1 MALDENFKNLKTKY
15 LRKSIIVSCIGG
27 LCAALF
33 FTGAI
38 WLILKLCGV
47 KVHWAIYI
55 AMALV
60 IGAACGAL
68 LFFLT
73 RPRDIKLSKTLDD
86 EYGLKQKVQTLLE
99 FDGVEGD
106 MYELQRQDA
115 RKALAAIKPKK
126 PTLKQILIYVL
137 VPFVALAMFI
147 SAIAVPSRYKED
159 IPFVPTNWQL
169 TALNQLIDE
178 VSGSELEQNK
188 KDEILIYVSS
198 LLELVDLEEGE
209 QKPTTGQVNSLAKN
223 AMNAVMNVA
232 ISANSYTDLADA
244 LAGDEP
250 LNSISKAFKLCQK
263 SYGAPSGLK
272 NYETDI
278 RQKRATISGEIV
290 RISGESV
297 SEYKN
302 KIGECATLA
311 AYRSVTTSVADGI
324 DRALATFVNSDGT
337 EKWEGDALKT
347 AVAQISVSIKELIA
361 DTEGWSLTSLKNRA
375 NGFGDAFVETATG
388 LLDEQV
394 YTEMM
399 CEYTRRKVASIFGIT
414 IVDPDD
420 GDGSGG
426 DDDDG
431 NHGGG
436 AGDEVVNRGGNDVI
450 YYPYED
456 KYVVYGDKLDDYWKK
471 AEELMERQ
479 NLPEELK
486 KKVND
491 YFEIL
496 ARGLQSSSNSNTN

>member
-38 WLILKLCGV
+38 WLIFKLCGV
-47 KVHWAIYI
+47 KIHWAIYI
-55 AMALV
+55 AIALV

-115 RKALAAIKPKK
+115 RKALAALKPKK
-126 PTLKQILIYVL
+126 PTLKEILIYVL
-137 VPFVALAMFI
+137 VPFVALAMFV
-147 SAIAVPSRYKED
+147 SAIVVPSRYKD
-159 IPFVPTNWQL
+159 DVPFVPTNWQL
-169 TALNQLIDE
+169 TALNQLIEE
-178 VSGSELEQNK
+178 VGSSELEQNK

-209 QKPTTGQVNSLAKN
+209 PKPTTGQVNSLSKN

-232 ISANSYTDLADA
+232 NSANSYNDLADA

-250 LNSISKAFKLCQK
+250 VNSISKAFKLCKK
-263 SYGAPSGLK
+263 SYGLPSGLK

-278 RQKRATISGEIV
+278 RQKRASISGEIV
-290 RISGESV
+290 RISDESITA
-297 SEYKN
+297 YKD
-302 KIGECATLA
+302 KIEECATLA
-311 AYRSVTTSVADGI
+311 AYRNVTSSVAESI
-324 DRALATFVNSDGT
+324 DNALAKLVNADGT
-337 EKWEGDALKT
+337 EKWEGDALKS
-347 AVAQISVSIKELIA
+347 AVAKISESIKELLA
-361 DTEGWSLTSLKNRA
+361 DTEGYSLPSLKNRA
-375 NGFGDAFVETATG
+375 NDFGDAFVATATG

-414 IVDPDD
+414 VIDRDD
-420 GDGSGG
+420 GDSSGG
-426 DDDDG
+426 DDDSG
-431 NHGGG
+431 THGGG

-450 YYPYED
+450 YYPDEN
-456 KYVVYGDKLDDYWKK
+456 KYVVYGDKLDQYWQK
-471 AEELMERQ
+471 AEELMERN
-479 NLPEELK
+479 NLPEELR

-496 ARGLQSSSNSNTN
+496 ARGLQSSSTSNTN

>member
-15 LRKSIIVSCIGG
+15 LRKSIITSCIGG

-47 KVHWAIYI
+47 KIHWAIYVAI
-55 AMALV
+55 AVAV
-60 IGAACGAL
+60 GAACAAL
-68 LFFLT
+68 LFFIT
-73 RPRDIKLSKTLDD
+73 RPRDITLSKKLDD

-126 PTLKQILIYVL
+126 PTLKEILIYAL
-137 VPFVALAMFI
+137 VPFVALAMFV

-169 TALNQLIDE
+169 TALNQLIEE
-178 VSGSELEQNK
+178 VGSSELAQDK
-188 KDEILIYVSS
+188 KDEIIVYVSS

-209 QKPTTGQVNSLAKN
+209 PKPTTGQVNNLAKN
-223 AMNAVMNVA
+223 AMNAIMNVA
-232 ISANSYTDLADA
+232 NSANSYTDLADA

-250 LNSISKAFKLCQK
+250 LNGISDAFKLCK
-263 SYGAPSGLK
+263 NSYGAPSGLK

-278 RQKRATISGEIV
+278 RQKRAAVSSEII
-290 RISGESV
+290 RIAAESV
-297 SEYKN
+297 TEYNN
-302 KIGECATLA
+302 KIEECATLA
-311 AYRSVTTSVADGI
+311 AYRSVTSSVADGI
-324 DRALATFVNSDGT
+324 DQALAKLVNADGT

-347 AVAQISVSIKELIA
+347 AVAQISADIKELLE
-361 DTEGWSLTSLKNRA
+361 DTEGWSLSSLINRA
-375 NGFGDAFVETATG
+375 KGFGDAFVATATG

-414 IVDPDD
+414 IVDS
-420 GDGSGG
+420 GDSDSSGG

-431 NHGGG
+431 NNGGG

-450 YYPYED
+450 YYPYEN
-456 KYVVYGDKLDDYWKK
+456 KYVVYGDKLDEYWQK

-479 NLPEELK
+479 NLSEELK
-486 KKVND
+486 KKVNE

-496 ARGLQSSSNSNTN
+496 SRGLQSSSNSNTN